1 MKELTGLIL
10 MAVLGIYYF
19 CRKKTDRKKA
29 LFCKAAATSVPGI
42 LLAVSMI
49 EGNVQNVSAGGDS
62 TGFTAA
68 AGAALAAIVFYMA
81 ADVLLECRF
90 ILGAVCFSIGH
101 VWMTAGF
108 FLSREA
114 VLYSDG
120 HIDTE
125 FLLSASGAFIV
136 FVAAAVAALHR
147 YFHQLKQKKL
157 FYPMLGYIAVLGIMA
172 SLATASGIRTG
183 GAPGAAAAA
192 GGICFAVS
200 DILLGRNRLGK
211 RRSRVRGA
219 AVLILYYL
227 AVYLFALRFWI

>member
-1 MKELTGLIL
+1 MKELTGLIV
-10 MAVLGIYYF
+10 MAVLGTYYF
-19 CRKKTDRKKA
+19 VRKKTDRKKA

-42 LLAVSMI
+42 LLMISMVG
-49 EGNVQNVSAGGDS
+49 GNVQN
-62 TGFTAA
+62 
-68 AGAALAAIVFYMA
+68 AGAGATLAAIGFYMA

-114 VLYSDG
+114 ALYSDG
-120 HIDTE
+120 HIDAG
-125 FLLSASGAFIV
+125 FLLSAIGAFIV
-136 FVAAAVAALHR
+136 FIAAAVAALHR

-183 GAPGAAAAA
+183 GAPGAAVAA

>member
-10 MAVLGIYYF
+10 MAVLGTYYF
-19 CRKKTDRKKA
+19 CRK
-29 LFCKAAATSVPGI
+29 KAAATSVPGI

-49 EGNVQNVSAGGDS
+49 EGNVQNVSAGGNG
-62 TGFTAA
+62 TGFTVA
-68 AGAALAAIVFYMA
+68 AGATLAAIVFYMA

-114 VLYSDG
+114 ALYSDC

-157 FYPMLGYIAVLGIMA
+157 
-172 SLATASGIRTG
+172 TG

>member
-10 MAVLGIYYF
+10 MAVLGTYYF
-19 CRKKTDRKKA
+19 CRKKTDRRKA

-49 EGNVQNVSAGGDS
+49 EGNVQNVGAGV
-62 TGFTAA
+62 T
-68 AGAALAAIVFYMA
+68 LAAIVFYMA

-114 VLYSDG
+114 ALYSDC

-136 FVAAAVAALHR
+136 FIAAAVAALHR

>member
-10 MAVLGIYYF
+10 MAVLGTYYF

-42 LLAVSMI
+42 LLAVSM
-49 EGNVQNVSAGGDS
+49 
-62 TGFTAA
+62 T
-68 AGAALAAIVFYMA
+68 LAAIVFYMA

-114 VLYSDG
+114 ALYSDC

>member
-1 MKELTGLIL
+1 
-10 MAVLGIYYF
+10 
-19 CRKKTDRKKA
+19 
-29 LFCKAAATSVPGI
+29 
-42 LLAVSMI
+42 MI
-49 EGNVQNVSAGGDS
+49 EGNVQNVSAGGNG
-62 TGFTAA
+62 TGFTVA
-68 AGAALAAIVFYMA
+68 AGATLAAIVFYMA

-114 VLYSDG
+114 APYSDC

-183 GAPGAAAAA
+183 GAPG
-192 GGICFAVS
+192 S

-227 AVYLFALRFWI
+227 AVYLFTLRFWI

>member
-10 MAVLGIYYF
+10 MAVLGTYYF
-19 CRKKTDRKKA
+19 CRKKTDRKRA

-49 EGNVQNVSAGGDS
+49 EGNVQNVSAGGNG
-62 TGFTAA
+62 TGFTVAV
-68 AGAALAAIVFYMA
+68 GATLAAIVFYMA

-101 VWMTAGF
+101 VWMAAGF

-114 VLYSDG
+114 ALYSDG
-120 HIDTE
+120 HIDAG
-125 FLLSASGAFIV
+125 FLLSAGAAFVVFI
-136 FVAAAVAALHR
+136 AAAVAALHR

-157 FYPMLGYIAVLGIMA
+157 FCPMLGYIAVLGIMA
-172 SLATASGIRTG
+172 SLAAASGIRTG

-227 AVYLFALRFWI
+227 SVYLFALRFWI

>member
-10 MAVLGIYYF
+10 MAVLGTYYF

-29 LFCKAAATSVPGI
+29 LFCKAEAAATSVPGI

-49 EGNVQNVSAGGDS
+49 EGNVQNVSAGGNG
-62 TGFTAA
+62 TGFTVA
-68 AGAALAAIVFYMA
+68 AGATLAAIVFYMA

-114 VLYSDG
+114 ALYSDC

-157 FYPMLGYIAVLGIMA
+157 FY
-172 SLATASGIRTG
+172 TG

>member
-1 MKELTGLIL
+1 MKELTGLIV
-10 MAVLGIYYF
+10 MAVFGTYYF
-19 CRKKTDRKKA
+19 VRKKTDRKKA

-49 EGNVQNVSAGGDS
+49 EGNVQN
-62 TGFTAA
+62 
-68 AGAALAAIVFYMA
+68 AGAGATLAAIGFYMV

-90 ILGAVCFSIGH
+90 IPGAVCFSIGH
-101 VWMTAGF
+101 VWMAAGF

-114 VLYSDG
+114 ALYSDG
-120 HIDTE
+120 HIDAG
-125 FLLSASGAFIV
+125 FLLSVSGAFIV
-136 FVAAAVAALHR
+136 FIAAAVAALHR

-157 FYPMLGYIAVLGIMA
+157 FYLMLVYIVVLGIMA
-172 SLATASGIRTG
+172 SLAAASGIRTG

>member
-10 MAVLGIYYF
+10 MAVLGTYYF
-19 CRKKTDRKKA
+19 CRKKTDRRKA

-49 EGNVQNVSAGGDS
+49 EGNVQN
-62 TGFTAA
+62 
-68 AGAALAAIVFYMA
+68 AGAGVTLAAIVFYMA

-90 ILGAVCFSIGH
+90 IPGAVCFSIGH
-101 VWMTAGF
+101 VWMAAGF

-114 VLYSDG
+114 ALYSDG
-120 HIDTE
+120 HVDAG
-125 FLLSASGAFIV
+125 FLLSAGAAFIV
-136 FVAAAVAALHR
+136 FIATAVAALHR

-172 SLATASGIRTG
+172 SLAAASGIRTG

>member
-10 MAVLGIYYF
+10 MAVLGTYYF

-114 VLYSDG
+114 ALYSDG
-120 HIDTE
+120 RVDTE

-172 SLATASGIRTG
+172 SLVAA
-183 GAPGAAAAA
+183 GAAAAA

>member
-1 MKELTGLIL
+1 
-10 MAVLGIYYF
+10 
-19 CRKKTDRKKA
+19 
-29 LFCKAAATSVPGI
+29 
-42 LLAVSMI
+42 
-49 EGNVQNVSAGGDS
+49 
-62 TGFTAA
+62 
-68 AGAALAAIVFYMA
+68 
-81 ADVLLECRF
+81 
-90 ILGAVCFSIGH
+90 
-101 VWMTAGF
+101 MTAGF

-114 VLYSDG
+114 ALYSDC

-211 RRSRVRGA
+211 RRSCP
-219 AVLILYYL
+219 AVLDMICNERIKKWRYFRQFTIYSG
-227 AVYLFALRFWI
+227 AI